1 MFTDRPGDRIVSAM
15 TLSHLR
21 VRWGREAQCVVFT
34 NGVFDV
40 LHRGHLDLLTK
51 ARAAGDVLVVGLN
64 SDRSVRRLKGPGR
77 PINSQRD
84 RALMLASLRPVDYVC
99 LFGAE
104 TPLRLIKTLQPDILV
119 KGAEYAAEMIVG
131 AAEVSSRGGLVL
143 RVRMRPNRS
152 SSAIIR
158 RGRLA
163 DGDSKSA

>member
-1 MFTDRPGDRIVSAM
+1 VPPDNPDDRIVSAFY
-15 TLSHLR
+15 LSNLR
-21 VRWGREAQCVVFT
+21 ERWGREAQCVVFT

-40 LHRGHLDLLTK
+40 LHRGHIDLLTE
-51 ARAAGDVLVVGLN
+51 ARAAGDILVVGLN

-84 RALMLASLRPVDYVC
+84 RALMLACLRPVDYVC
-99 LFGAE
+99 IFGAE

-119 KGAEYAAEMIVG
+119 KGAEYAAESIVG
-131 AAEVSSRGGLVL
+131 ADVVNSRGGLVL

-158 RGRLA
+158 RGRPA
-163 DGDSKSA
+163 DGDAESA